1 MSDPSGWLWV
11 IIAVLGIGGLGLGIA
26 YGSNMWLRRGSIA
39 RQVQD
44 ATVRENYR
52 EEEIREKSLENPPQ
66 AGTGAPA
73 SLTST
78 ESIQGTSN
86 KDTTKSRG
94 AVTGHNV
101 RYVLVFGLAGTIIA
115 FVIIAIF
122 SGF

>member
-11 IIAVLGIGGLGLGIA
+11 ITAVVGLGGLGLAIA
-26 YGSNMWLRRGSIA
+26 YGSSMWLRRGSVA

-52 EEEIREKSLENPPQ
+52 QEEIREKSLDNN
-66 AGTGAPA
+66 TG
-73 SLTST
+73 
-78 ESIQGTSN
+78 ESVTTPGTSH

-101 RYVLVFGLAGTIIA
+101 RYVLAFGLAGTIIA
-115 FVIIAIF
+115 FVVIAIF
-122 SGF
+122 GGF